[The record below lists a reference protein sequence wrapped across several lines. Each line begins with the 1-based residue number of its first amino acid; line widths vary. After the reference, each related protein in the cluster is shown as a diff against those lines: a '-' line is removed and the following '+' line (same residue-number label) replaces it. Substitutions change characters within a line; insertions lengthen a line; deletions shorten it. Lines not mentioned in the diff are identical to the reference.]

1 MEEFFSPWLHLAGGR
16 KDIISSCGD
25 SDSSS
30 YEPFQRGRDEGAE
43 RGQGKRKNVARGR
56 TWQRPI
62 SQKKRKNCGK
72 EVYLR
77 KQRRKRCNCSPGCH
91 IIFFVPRV
99 PIPRKQEQ
107 KIEAEG
113 LDNLCQSFKLK
124 NKVHFQFA
132 NSHYL
137 PQALLRCGTKQLNY

>member
-1 MEEFFSPWLHLAGGR
+1 MAPLSWWQKGYNLLVEIQTLHRMNRFREAEMKVR
-16 KDIISSCGD
+16 KED
-25 SDSSS
+25 
-30 YEPFQRGRDEGAE
+30 R
-43 RGQGKRKNVARGR
+43 ARGR
-56 TWQRPI
+56 TLHDEEPGRGQ
-62 SQKKRKNCGK
+62 SVKKKRKNCGK

-77 KQRRKRCNCSPGCH
+77 KQRRKRCNCSPGCR

-132 NSHYL
+132 NLHYL